1 MHFSVYTS
9 QKVGQPWGTFTT
21 DADVESGTGPSYDG
35 DELDIPRISASKVSR
50 HGGPWSAVLLA
61 RLRFKPDASD
71 PTSK

>member
-21 DADVESGTGPSYDG
+21 DADVEPDTGPPYYG
-35 DELDIPRISASKVSR
+35 DELDNPRISASKVSR
-50 HGGPWSAVLLA
+50 HGDPWSAVLLA
-61 RLRFKPDASD
+61 RLRFKPDALD